1 MFANDTNLFLAHKD
15 ISYLFET
22 TNPQLEKISQWFF
35 SNKLSLTHFSPMFH
49 FHTPENVSKSNFYLP

>member
-22 TNPQLEKISQWFF
+22 TNPHLEKISQWFF
-35 SNKLSLTHFSPMFH
+35 SNVPFPY
-49 FHTPENVSKSNFYLP
+49 P